1 MISRYEQRHQQ
12 YALWDALDTDG
23 DQKLSMREY
32 LHLWSAYDVGTAE
45 AREAFIL
52 LDTDGHLGKDEFAQA
67 MYGYY
72 FSEDP
77 AKAAIPIL
85 GRSS

>member
-1 MISRYEQRHQQ
+1 M
-12 YALWDALDTDG
+12 
-23 DQKLSMREY
+23 
-32 LHLWSAYDVGTAE
+32 GTAE

-52 LDTDGHLGKDEFAQA
+52 LDTDGDGHLGKDEFAQA

-77 AKAAIPIL
+77 AKAAIPVL